1 MVVRAIGMVIGALAS
16 ALGIAERVLT
26 MHAVRKNDFLPFLC
40 KGNIPP
46 EIGTFGDFFGVQ
58 VLDLSRNELTGT
70 PSLFP

>member
-1 MVVRAIGMVIGALAS
+1 
-16 ALGIAERVLT
+16 

-58 VLDLSRNELTGT
+58 VLDLSGNELTGT